1 MIQSK
6 ILSPEITILIWRE
19 KRVGQKKKKKKK
31 KGRKIE
37 VNSVREVRIT
47 KIEGARDKEREREAE
62 GKRNGKVLEKEIMR
76 EEWLLLEKG
85 RVREELDER
94 I

>member
-1 MIQSK
+1 M
-6 ILSPEITILIWRE
+6 ERE
-19 KRVGQKKKKKKK
+19 KSRTEGEKNKEKER
-31 KGRKIE
+31 GRKIE
-37 VNSVREVRIT
+37 GNSVREVRIT